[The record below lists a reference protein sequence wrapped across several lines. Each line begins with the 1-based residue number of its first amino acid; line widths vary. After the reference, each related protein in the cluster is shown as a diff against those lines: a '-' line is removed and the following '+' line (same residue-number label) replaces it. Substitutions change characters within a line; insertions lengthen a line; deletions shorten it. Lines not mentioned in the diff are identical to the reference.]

1 MRRWYFFCVCDAIT
15 HDLLS
20 PYPGRP
26 FCTSEK
32 SGIQRRSVT
41 AYFSAIGKELGVS
54 HERVR
59 QLQEEALE
67 LLRHYT
73 ELQ

>member
-1 MRRWYFFCVCDAIT
+1 M
-15 HDLLS
+15 
-20 PYPGRP
+20 
-26 FCTSEK
+26 
-32 SGIQRRSVT
+32 
-41 AYFSAIGKELGVS
+41 GKELGVS